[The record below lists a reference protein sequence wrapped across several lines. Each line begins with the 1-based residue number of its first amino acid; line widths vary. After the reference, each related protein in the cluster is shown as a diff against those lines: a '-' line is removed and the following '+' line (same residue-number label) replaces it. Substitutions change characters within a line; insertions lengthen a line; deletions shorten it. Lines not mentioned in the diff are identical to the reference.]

1 MRKRTFWVT
10 AVGLAAIL
18 VAGGL
23 FASNMGFKLNYPLDA
38 NPTNGSKD
46 GSNTLGLPFNQ
57 QTNLIDAEQLIIDID
72 NGEAVP
78 IVNQVCEWTKVN
90 NGWDPCYTGIS
101 GTNFS
106 LTPGYGYLVQVTA
119 NGNYIVVGSHDPLKG
134 IPLDANPTNGSKDG
148 SNAYAVPYHTTL
160 TDSEGMIIEIDG
172 QAGVQVVNQI
182 CTWTKVNNGWDPCYT
197 GISGTNF
204 SLTPGQAYLVQVT
217 ANHSY
222 TPSHY

>member
-1 MRKRTFWVT
+1 LDSPPCPGVCGGFPGF
-10 AVGLAAIL
+10 AQPAIGARHD
-18 VAGGL
+18 AG
-23 FASNMGFKLNYPLDA
+23 A
-38 NPTNGSKD
+38 
-46 GSNTLGLPFNQ
+46 
-57 QTNLIDAEQLIIDID
+57 
-72 NGEAVP
+72 
-78 IVNQVCEWTKVN
+78 
-90 NGWDPCYTGIS
+90 YT
-101 GTNFS
+101 
-106 LTPGYGYLVQVTA
+106 
-119 NGNYIVVGSHDPLKG
+119 GSHDPLKG